1 MGQAV
6 GRQMQKQNLETPGRS
21 GVIINMT
28 SVNGLTAIPNIA
40 GYNASKGGVTNLT
53 RYATD
58 EVPQTAG
65 CSRHVEKYESL
76 SEDAVGAERSLFY

>member
-6 GRQMQKQNLETPGRS
+6 GRQMQKQNQESPGRS

-40 GYNASKGGVTNLT
+40 GYNASKGGITNLT
-53 RYATD
+53 RC
-58 EVPQTAG
+58 G
-65 CSRHVEKYESL
+65 RGS
-76 SEDAVGAERSLFY
+76 

>member
-1 MGQAV
+1 
-6 GRQMQKQNLETPGRS
+6 MQKQNLETPGRS

-53 RYATD
+53 RYSTRL
-58 EVPQTAG
+58 VPHIEAYW
-65 CSRHVEKYESL
+65 CHVEDCWTTSTEICLTFDLKAL
-76 SEDAVGAERSLFY
+76 